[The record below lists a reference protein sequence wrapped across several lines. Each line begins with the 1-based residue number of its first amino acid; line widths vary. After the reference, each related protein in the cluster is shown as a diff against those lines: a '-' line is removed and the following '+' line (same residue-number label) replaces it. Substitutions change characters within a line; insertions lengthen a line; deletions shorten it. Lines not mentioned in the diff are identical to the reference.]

1 MNAVVTGAGRG
12 LGLEFI
18 RQLLPRTT
26 ILIATVRNP
35 GAAHELKGLARSNS
49 DKLHVVTLDI
59 AEEPSIQKAAKEI
72 AGLAPSLELL
82 VNNAG
87 IYLGRPGAVS
97 GSDRLG
103 QLNME
108 SGVATLRTN
117 AVGPMIFT
125 QELLPLLRKGR
136 QPRVASL
143 TSGLGSIAQ
152 SSGAPYHYSASK
164 AALNMYMHGLAA
176 ELRRDKI
183 ISVVINPGWVATDMG
198 GRGASLSAEDS
209 AKSIL
214 RVVEKLTLE
223 QTGSFLNY
231 QGETEPW

>member
-12 LGLEFI
+12 LGLEFV
-18 RQLLPRTT
+18 RQLLPHTST
-26 ILIATVRNP
+26 LFATVRNP
-35 GAAHELKGLARSNS
+35 GTAKELHALTLKNTG
-49 DKLHVVTLDI
+49 KLHVITLDVADETAIHEAVKQI
-59 AEEPSIQKAAKEI
+59 AA
-72 AGLAPSLELL
+72 LTPSLDLL
-82 VNNAG
+82 INNAG
-87 IYLGRPGAVS
+87 MYLGRPGAVS

-103 QLNME
+103 QLTME

-117 AVGPMIFT
+117 AVGPMVLT

-136 QPRVASL
+136 QPRIVSL

-152 SSGAPYHYSASK
+152 SSGAPFHYSASK

-176 ELRRDKI
+176 ALRRDGI

-198 GRGASLSAEDS
+198 GGGASLSAHDS
-209 AKSIL
+209 ARSIL

-231 QGETEPW
+231 RGEIEPW